1 MLLRK
6 QTTQI
11 TQKQSIQGCG
21 FSDAVLAAANF
32 STNPGLRPGMT
43 KIHKVETT
51 IVGLFVISSYN
62 YKLSLKLGKV
72 MSKVIFRQKL
82 ITL

>member
-1 MLLRK
+1 M
-6 QTTQI
+6 
-11 TQKQSIQGCG
+11 GCIVCSVVVFVRG
-21 FSDAVLAAANF
+21 
-32 STNPGLRPGMT
+32 
-43 KIHKVETT
+43 HT